1 MKNQRPPPQVPLKF
15 RVRVERAG
23 AAEIDRVM
31 IFEDCRAW
39 TAEFGNGM
47 LSLTLSD
54 GRIKL
59 FPAGQW
65 TGAEVT
71 TRQLK
76 LR

>member
-1 MKNQRPPPQVPLKF
+1 MAKVQQAPKF

-31 IFEDCRAW
+31 LFENCSAW

-54 GRIKL
+54 GRVKL

-65 TGAEVT
+65 TGAEIT
-71 TRQLK
+71 MQAPKLK
-76 LR
+76 LK

>member
-1 MKNQRPPPQVPLKF
+1 MSRTQQPPPPLKF

-23 AAEIDRVM
+23 AAEADRVM
-31 IFEDCRAW
+31 IFENCPAW

-47 LSLTLSD
+47 LSVTLQD
-54 GRIKL
+54 GRVKL

-65 TGAEVT
+65 TGAEIT